1 MAACALDILIVEDN
15 FSFAIELQMLLKGLG
30 YTNLTLIN
38 EGEQALESIKADPP
52 DLILMDIHL
61 KGQLLGIDVAEA
73 IAHLKI
79 PVLFISVAEDSLYER
94 AQQLPSTAGY
104 LIKPVHPITLQSAIE
119 LVLSGVEQERFSAAR
134 HLSRPGTIILKQDQT
149 LNKVELD
156 DIVYAKSEGNY
167 LRIYIANADFY
178 LIRSSLKHF
187 LSLLPSS
194 QFVRVHKQY
203 LISLR
208 RFKSV
213 DFKEMAIAMEGANV
227 PLGESYRRSLMAM
240 LGY

>member
-1 MAACALDILIVEDN
+1 MADHALDILIVEDN
-15 FSFAIELQMLLKGLG
+15 FSFAIELQILLKELG
-30 YTNLTLIN
+30 YTNLTLID
-38 EGEQALESIKADPP
+38 EGEKALEKITAAPP

-61 KGQLLGIDVAEA
+61 KGQLLGIDVAEK
-73 IAHLKI
+73 IAPLQI
-79 PVLFISVAEDSLYER
+79 PVLFISVAEEGLYNR
-94 AQQLPSTAGY
+94 TQQLPSTVGY

-119 LVLSGVEQERFSAAR
+119 LVLSGFKQNRFSAAR

-187 LSLLPSS
+187 LSLLPSG

-213 DFKEMAIAMEGANV
+213 DLKEMVIAMEGANI
-227 PLGESYRRSLMAM
+227 PLSESYRRSLMAM